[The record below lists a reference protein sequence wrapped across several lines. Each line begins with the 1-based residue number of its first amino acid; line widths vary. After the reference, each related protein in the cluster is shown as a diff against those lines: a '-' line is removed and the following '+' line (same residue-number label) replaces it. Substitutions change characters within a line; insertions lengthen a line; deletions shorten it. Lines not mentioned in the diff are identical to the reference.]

1 MKRRISSLNILLD
14 THMIL
19 WWLNNDP
26 LLPEFSRNLIS
37 DSDTICFISSASIWE
52 ISIKSALGKLEIPD
66 DYLEELRDEGFL
78 ELPIRW
84 EHARMVKELPLHHHD
99 PFDRILIAQSNR
111 EKLFLVTV
119 DDEIKQYQEQL
130 YRLQ

>member
-1 MKRRISSLNILLD
+1 LNILLD

-26 LLPEFSRNLIS
+26 LLPEFSKNLIS
-37 DSDTICFISSASIWE
+37 DSNTICFVSSASIWE

-66 DYLEELRDEGFL
+66 DYLAELRDEGFL

>member
-1 MKRRISSLNILLD
+1 MNILLD

-26 LLPEFSRNLIS
+26 LLPEFSKKLIS
-37 DSDTICFISSASIWE
+37 DSDTICFVSSASVWE

-66 DYLEELRDEGFL
+66 GYLLELKDEGFL

-84 EHARMVKELPLHHHD
+84 EHARMVKELPLHHRD
-99 PFDRILIAQSNR
+99 PFDRILIAQSIR
-111 EKLFLVTV
+111 EKLFLLTV
-119 DDEIKQYQEQL
+119 DDEIKKYHEQL
-130 YRLQ
+130 YTLQ